1 MYQTTFTKYIY
12 RNGILINT
20 FNSQVDF
27 NNDDNENLIIGNWAI
42 NDANTFE
49 GYLDDLR
56 IYNRVLSGAEVQKLY
71 DSKDSKYIENG
82 LISGST
88 DEYFVFKYNPE
99 RAVSEQTKYTI
110 NFPQDT
116 ECDILVVGGA
126 GYVGGGIVDKLEHK
140 HQVTVYDSLIYEN
153 EFRKNVNFIYG
164 DIRDYSKLNKI
175 LKNYDAVV
183 WLAALVGDGACSI
196 NPTLTYEINSES
208 VKNLVSNFK
217 GKIIFF
223 STCSVYGAQ
232 EGVLSEESEVNPLS
246 EYAKSKLVA
255 EDILN
260 NSDAIIFRLGTLFG
274 IGDEFSRIRL
284 DLVVN
289 VLVTKALI
297 DKKMSVFG
305 GEQWRPLLHVK
316 DVANA
321 VDHTIESSLKGV
333 YNLHYKNFR
342 ISEIADLIKDKISNV
357 EIVTTPLPFQDARN
371 YQVSSEKFKL
381 ASNFEAEV
389 SLEKGI
395 IEVFDLIS
403 SGRIKDINNPR
414 YSNHDFL
421 KTFGVN

>member
-1 MYQTTFTKYIY
+1 M
-12 RNGILINT
+12 N
-20 FNSQVDF
+20 
-27 NNDDNENLIIGNWAI
+27 
-42 NDANTFE
+42 
-49 GYLDDLR
+49 
-56 IYNRVLSGAEVQKLY
+56 
-71 DSKDSKYIENG
+71 
-82 LISGST
+82 
-88 DEYFVFKYNPE
+88 
-99 RAVSEQTKYTI
+99 
-110 NFPQDT
+110 
-116 ECDILVVGGA
+116 ILVVGGA
-126 GYVGGGIVDKLEHK
+126 GYVGGGIVDKLQQK

-196 NPTLTYEINSES
+196 NPTLTYEINSDS
-208 VKNLVSNFK
+208 VKNLVANFK

-232 EGVLSEESEVNPLS
+232 EGVLNEESEVNPLS

-255 EDILN
+255 EEFLT
-260 NSDAIIFRLGTLFG
+260 NSDAIVFRLGTLFG

-297 DKKMSVFG
+297 DNKMSVFG

-333 YNLHYKNFR
+333 YNLHYKNFK
-342 ISEIADLIKDKISNV
+342 ISEIADLIKERISNV

-371 YQVSSEKFKL
+371 YQVSSEKLKL
-381 ASNFEAEV
+381 ASNFVAEV

-395 IEVFDLIS
+395 EEVFNLIS

-414 YSNHDFL
+414 YSNQNFL
-421 KTFGVN
+421 KTFGVS

>member
-1 MYQTTFTKYIY
+1 MM
-12 RNGILINT
+12 N
-20 FNSQVDF
+20 
-27 NNDDNENLIIGNWAI
+27 
-42 NDANTFE
+42 
-49 GYLDDLR
+49 
-56 IYNRVLSGAEVQKLY
+56 
-71 DSKDSKYIENG
+71 
-82 LISGST
+82 
-88 DEYFVFKYNPE
+88 
-99 RAVSEQTKYTI
+99 
-110 NFPQDT
+110 
-116 ECDILVVGGA
+116 ILVVGGA
-126 GYVGGGIVDKLEHK
+126 GYVGGGIVDKLQEK

-153 EFRKNVNFIYG
+153 EFRKNVSFIYG

-183 WLAALVGDGACSI
+183 WLAALVGDGACSL

-255 EDILN
+255 EDILS

-297 DKKMSVFG
+297 DRKMSVFG

-316 DVANA
+316 DVAN
-321 VDHTIESSLKGV
+321 VVNHTIESSLKGI
-333 YNLHYKNFR
+333 YNLHYKNFK
-342 ISEIADLIKDKISNV
+342 ISEIADIIKDKISNV

-371 YQVSSEKFKL
+371 YQVSSEKLKL

-395 IEVFDLIS
+395 DEVFNLIS

-414 YSNHDFL
+414 YSNHNFL
-421 KTFGVN
+421 KIFGVN

>member
-1 MYQTTFTKYIY
+1 M
-12 RNGILINT
+12 N
-20 FNSQVDF
+20 
-27 NNDDNENLIIGNWAI
+27 
-42 NDANTFE
+42 
-49 GYLDDLR
+49 
-56 IYNRVLSGAEVQKLY
+56 
-71 DSKDSKYIENG
+71 
-82 LISGST
+82 
-88 DEYFVFKYNPE
+88 
-99 RAVSEQTKYTI
+99 
-110 NFPQDT
+110 
-116 ECDILVVGGA
+116 ILVAGGA
-126 GYVGGGIVDKLEHK
+126 GYVGGGIVDKLQEKHK
-140 HQVTVYDSLIYEN
+140 VTVYDSLIYEN

-208 VKNLVSNFK
+208 VKNLVSNFN

-232 EGVLSEESEVNPLS
+232 EGVLSEKSEVNPLS

-321 VDHTIESSLKGV
+321 VNHTIESALKGV

-395 IEVFDLIS
+395 DEVYNLIS
-403 SGRIKDINNPR
+403 SGRVKDINNPR
-414 YSNHDFL
+414 YSNHNFL

>member
-1 MYQTTFTKYIY
+1 M
-12 RNGILINT
+12 N
-20 FNSQVDF
+20 
-27 NNDDNENLIIGNWAI
+27 
-42 NDANTFE
+42 
-49 GYLDDLR
+49 
-56 IYNRVLSGAEVQKLY
+56 
-71 DSKDSKYIENG
+71 
-82 LISGST
+82 
-88 DEYFVFKYNPE
+88 
-99 RAVSEQTKYTI
+99 
-110 NFPQDT
+110 
-116 ECDILVVGGA
+116 ILVVGGA
-126 GYVGGGIVDKLEHK
+126 GYVGGGIVDKLQEK
-140 HQVTVYDSLIYEN
+140 HHVTVYDSLIYEN

-164 DIRDYSKLNKI
+164 DIRDYSKLNNL

-183 WLAALVGDGACSI
+183 WLAALVGDGACSL

-255 EDILN
+255 EDILS

-333 YNLHYKNFR
+333 YNLHYKNFK
-342 ISEIADLIKDKISNV
+342 ISEIADVIKDKIKNV

-371 YQVSSEKFKL
+371 YQVSSEKLKL

-395 IEVFDLIS
+395 DEVFNLIS

-414 YSNHDFL
+414 YSNQNYL
-421 KTFGVN
+421 KTFGVS